1 MNINAG
7 ALIPLSFV
15 AASTQIQ
22 NLVAMRGDTIK
33 RLARISDITFEAE
46 APAGSVQLV
55 VRGQSAAL
63 PLAGLIDF
71 AAERAR
77 LTKEIDKWQ
86 AEVDKIDARFAN
98 ADFVARAKDEVI
110 EENRERQRE
119 AVARIAKLRQ
129 ALAGLGSGSVPS
141 GA

>member
-7 ALIPLSFV
+7 AQIPLCFV
-15 AASTQIQ
+15 ATSPHIQ
-22 NLVAMRGDTIK
+22 TLVAVRGDTIK
-33 RLARISDITFEAE
+33 RLARISEITFETE

-63 PLAGLIDF
+63 PLSGLIDF
-71 AAERAR
+71 TVERAR
-77 LTKEIDKWQ
+77 LTKEIEKWQ

-110 EENRERQRE
+110 EENRERRRE
-119 AVARIAKLRQ
+119 SVARIVKLRQ
-129 ALAGLGSGSVPS
+129 ALAGLETES
-141 GA
+141 AQTRT